1 MNILS
6 DSDLLVIHV
15 VDDAHSGFPLTY
27 SNFRMLYPQT
37 SFPDVPDNSFL
48 VDFGYAVFK
57 HTNQPPIPQFET
69 IVDGPIVWN
78 TDLDA
83 YTNTYVLTPFTP
95 EQMDAVRQQHIDGL
109 RGHKNMLLAM
119 CDYTQLSDVPLT
131 DEKKAEW
138 VTYRQQLR
146 DYMSTVIDPFNPP
159 TWPIPP
165 RRINTP

>member
-1 MNILS
+1 MGLIIS
-6 DSDLLVIHV
+6 DSDLLVIQIQDGEPV
-15 VDDAHSGFPLTY
+15 NYPLTY
-27 SNFRMLYPQT
+27 SNFRMLFPQT
-37 SFPDVPDNSFL
+37 SFPDLPDNSFL

-95 EQMDAVRQQHIDGL
+95 EQMDAARQQQMDAL
-109 RGHKNMLLAM
+109 RGQKNMLLAM

-131 DEKKAEW
+131 TEKRAEW

-146 DYMSTVIDPFNPP
+146 DYMDTVIDPFNPP
-159 TWPIPP
+159 AWPVPP
-165 RRINTP
+165 RK

>member
-6 DSDLLVIHV
+6 DSDLLVIR
-15 VDDAHSGFPLTY
+15 AEGGGAIGFPLTY

-37 SFPDVPDNSFL
+37 SFPDLPDNSFL

-69 IVDGPIVWN
+69 IADGPIVWN

-83 YTNTYVLTPFTP
+83 YTNTYVLTPYTP
-95 EQMDAVRQQHIDGL
+95 EQMDAARQQQMDAL
-109 RGHKNMLLAM
+109 RGQKNMLLAM
-119 CDYTQLSDVPLT
+119 CDYTQLPDVPLT
-131 DEKKAEW
+131 TEKRAEW

-146 DYMSTVIDPFNPP
+146 DYMDTVIDPFNPP
-159 TWPIPP
+159 AWPVPP
-165 RRINTP
+165 KP